1 MLRPGNSVSDL
12 DDLPQ
17 WRHCLGFFKKHRKWK
32 MTPRTPSELNRL
44 RRAVPVPRAA
54 CLLGSLFSLAGV
66 AHAQSTAAPAS
77 SAAAPSSA
85 LSWHGI
91 TLYGIV
97 DIGLQYDTHAAPFS
111 DYFMAGSADIVQ
123 KNSRRAITGVT
134 SNNLSQ
140 SRVGLQGTEPLNFGD
155 WSGVFKL
162 ETFFNPASGQLSVA
176 AKSLAQNN
184 GRALADQSTN
194 LDSSVAGQT
203 FQQSFAGLSSPTYGT
218 ITFGRQNSVLADGIA
233 KYDPNAASQA
243 FSLIGLSGTA
253 AGGGDT
259 QDRRLDSS
267 LKYGVKYENFRF
279 GAQYK
284 FSNTANRGN
293 SAVEVSL
300 GGDYAGF
307 SADAY
312 YVKVNSAI
320 ALGAL
325 SAAQVATLPTLTPGF
340 SPSNSLTGSISDNT
354 TVGLLAMYTF
364 APFKFYVGYENIKFQ
379 NPEAPLPIGFNVA
392 AYTLAIANNNAYP
405 HEKVL
410 QVYWAGA
417 KWSVDPKLDVTVA
430 YYGYHQSNFATTT
443 ATAGCSSNA
452 SPTCS
457 GELIDVS
464 IDAVY
469 KLSKRF
475 DAFAGVM
482 YSDVQDGL
490 ANGYIYSKNNINPTI
505 GVRFTF

>member
-1 MLRPGNSVSDL
+1 
-12 DDLPQ
+12 
-17 WRHCLGFFKKHRKWK
+17 
-32 MTPRTPSELNRL
+32 MTPRIPSELAWL
-44 RRAVPVPRAA
+44 RRATEAPRAA
-54 CLLGSLFSLAGV
+54 CLLGSIFSLAGV
-66 AHAQSTAAPAS
+66 AHAQSAAAPAS
-77 SAAAPSSA
+77 SAPATSSA

-97 DIGLQYDTHAAPFS
+97 DLGLQYDTHAAPFS

-123 KNSRRAITGVT
+123 KNSRQAQSGVT

-162 ETFFNPASGQLSVA
+162 ETFFNPASGQLSDA
-176 AKSLAQNN
+176 AKSLVQNN
-184 GRALADQSTN
+184 GRALNQTSTN
-194 LDSSVAGQT
+194 LDSSVAGQI

-218 ITFGRQNSVLADGIA
+218 VTFGRQNTVLADGIA

-259 QDRRLDSS
+259 QDRRMDSS
-267 LKYGVKYENFRF
+267 LKYGVKYQNFRL
-279 GAQYK
+279 GAEYK
-284 FSNTANRGN
+284 FSDSANSAN

-312 YVKVNSAI
+312 YVKVKSAI
-320 ALGAL
+320 ALATL
-325 SAAQVATLPTLTPGF
+325 NATQVAALPTQGF
-340 SPSNSLTGSISDNT
+340 SPSNSLAATVSDNT
-354 TVGLLAMYTF
+354 TFGLLAMYSF
-364 APFKFYVGYENIKFQ
+364 APFKFYAGYENIKFA
-379 NPEAPLPIGFNVA
+379 NPERTLPVGFDVSSYKLA
-392 AYTLAIANNNAYP
+392 VVTSTAYTE
-405 HEKVL
+405 EKIL
-410 QVYWAGA
+410 QVYWAGV
-417 KWSVDPKLDVTVA
+417 KYSVDPNLDLTLA
-430 YYGYHQSNFATTT
+430 YYGYHQSSFATGTSATT
-443 ATAGCSSNA
+443 GAGCTTIASSA
-452 SPTCS
+452 CS
-457 GELIDVS
+457 GELRDFS

-475 DAFAGVM
+475 DAYAGVM
-482 YSDVQDGL
+482 YSGVADGL
-490 ANGYIYSKNNINPTI
+490 AFGYVYSKNNFNPTI